1 MQRNIKK
8 ALDSKF
14 KILDSTKIGLVVS
27 SYNSDITFPMRDGAI
42 QTLKDA
48 GVKEKNIFIFSAPG
62 GFEIPI
68 ICQKIIQAKPN
79 GRPSKKLDGIIAIG
93 CVIKGDTD
101 HYHFIAQEATR
112 GIMDAMLKTGV
123 PITNA
128 ILTVDNLEQAKIRSK
143 GDMNKGVEAS
153 EALLKVL
160 ELL

>member
-1 MQRNIKK
+1 MQRNIPK
-8 ALDSKF
+8 AKSQKLQAKS
-14 KILDSTKIGLVVS
+14 STRVGLVVS

-42 QTLKDA
+42 ETLKEA

-68 ICQKIIQAKPN
+68 ICQKVIK
-79 GRPSKKLDGIIAIG
+79 SKKLSGVIAIG

-112 GIMDAMLKTGV
+112 GVMDVMLKTSI

-128 ILTVDNLEQAKIRSK
+128 ILTVNNLEQAKIRST
-143 GDMNKGVEAS
+143 GEMNKGVEAS
-153 EALLKVL
+153 LALLETLKI
-160 ELL
+160 